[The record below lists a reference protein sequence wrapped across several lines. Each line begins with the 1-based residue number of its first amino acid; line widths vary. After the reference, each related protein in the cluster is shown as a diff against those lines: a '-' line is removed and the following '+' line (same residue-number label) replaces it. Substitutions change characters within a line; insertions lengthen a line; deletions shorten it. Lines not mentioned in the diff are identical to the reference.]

1 MIQIKEHLPKEWF
14 DFIEQIKIL
23 NPIDEEKVKQFVKVR
38 VSQFPSD
45 QQMKQY
51 YEEVFSKSTNDS
63 NRKKWHQQ
71 DKILLI
77 WCMTKYLM
85 SQNRSDLIPNDR
97 DWEYISKIL
106 CVDKQ
111 LVELKWISLLHSNLK
126 ISPWT
131 KEEDQ
136 ILTDIASQYYSKNN
150 WTELTIMFNQ
160 LSQTQ
165 RYPKQIRERWNN
177 VLNPNISRSTWTKE
191 EKIKLIQLI
200 LDYGKKWSKIQ
211 NQMNGRSENQIKN
224 QYNGIIRNLKRFN
237 VQETEERSLLKAI
250 VQNPDQKL
258 SLTVTQFMSDFLA
271 KKEAQKRID
280 TPLLNTKMEGSNLK
294 KPKVELLSLDNGI
307 SATNVSQI
315 EKIKITQDTQ
325 NQIAQTTNLFQQQ
338 NNHFS
343 VPQIQPQQI
352 YYGNQYC
359 MPSFPNTYMNYAPT
373 NQIYPNYHQFPI
385 NLGFQQQLQIYP
397 GYF

>member
-1 MIQIKEHLPKEWF
+1 MIQNKEHLPQEWF

-23 NPIDEEKVKQFVKVR
+23 NPIDEETVKQFVKVR

-45 QQMKQY
+45 QQMREY

-63 NRKKWHQQ
+63 SRKKWHQQ

-77 WCMTKYLM
+77 WCVTKYLM
-85 SQNRSDLIPNDR
+85 SQNRSDLIPNNG

-111 LVELKWISLLHSNLK
+111 LVELKWLSLLHSNLK
-126 ISPWT
+126 ISTWT

-136 ILTDIASQYYSKNN
+136 ILTDIASQHYSKNN
-150 WTELTIMFNQ
+150 WTELTIKFNQ

-177 VLNPNISRSTWTKE
+177 VLNPSISKQTWTKE

-200 LDYGKKWSKIQ
+200 LEYGKKWSKIQ
-211 NQMNGRSENQIKN
+211 NQMNSRSENQIKN

-237 VQETEERSLLKAI
+237 VQPSEERLLLKAI
-250 VQNPDQKL
+250 AENPDQKL
-258 SLTVTQFMSDFLA
+258 NLTVTQFMSDFLA
-271 KKEAQKRID
+271 KKDASKRVD
-280 TPLLNTKMEGSNLK
+280 TPLLNNRKMEGANLK
-294 KPKVELLSLDNGI
+294 KTQVEIPPLDNPL
-307 SATNVSQI
+307 STSNLSQI
-315 EKIKITQDTQ
+315 EKSKISQESQHQIPLNPNLYQLQ
-325 NQIAQTTNLFQQQ
+325 NSNLSIPQVQQQ
-338 NNHFS
+338 
-343 VPQIQPQQI
+343 QM
-352 YYGNQYC
+352 YYGNQYY
-359 MPSFPNTYMNYAPT
+359 MNSFPNPYMNYAPI
-373 NQIYPNYHQFPI
+373 NQAYPNYYQFP
-385 NLGFQQQLQIYP
+385 LSSGFQQYP

>member
-1 MIQIKEHLPKEWF
+1 MIQVKEHLPQEWF

-23 NPIDEEKVKQFVKVR
+23 NPIDYQTIKQFVKVR
-38 VSQFPSD
+38 FSQFPSD
-45 QQMKQY
+45 QQMREY

-71 DKILLI
+71 DKNLLI

-111 LVELKWISLLHSNLK
+111 LIELKWISLLHSNLK
-126 ISPWT
+126 ISTWT

-150 WTELTIMFNQ
+150 WTELTIKFNQ

-177 VLNPNISRSTWTKE
+177 VLNPNISKQTWNKE

-200 LDYGKKWSKIQ
+200 LDQGKKWSKIQ
-211 NQMNGRSENQIKN
+211 NLMNNRSENQIKN

-237 VQETEERSLLKAI
+237 VQQTEERSLLKAI
-250 VQNPDQKL
+250 IENPDQKL

-271 KKEAQKRID
+271 RKEASKRID
-280 TPLLNTKMEGSNLK
+280 TPLLNNRKVEGSSVNK
-294 KPKVELLSLDNGI
+294 TKVELFPLDNLI
-307 SATNVSQI
+307 SVSNISQI
-315 EKIKITQDTQ
+315 EKSKISQESQ
-325 NQIAQTTNLFQQQ
+325 YQMPQTPNLFHQQ
-338 NNHFS
+338 NCNLS
-343 VPQIQPQQI
+343 IPQIQPQQI
-352 YYGNQYC
+352 YYRNQYT
-359 MPSFPNTYMNYAPT
+359 MSSLPNTYMNYAPT
-373 NQIYPNYHQFPI
+373 NQVYPNYYQFPM
-385 NLGFQQQLQIYP
+385 NLGFQQYQ

>member
-14 DFIEQIKIL
+14 DFVEQIQKL
-23 NPIDEEKVKQFVKVR
+23 NPIEEETVKQFVRVR

-45 QQMKQY
+45 QQMKEY
-51 YEEVFSKSTNDS
+51 YEEVFSKSTNDQS
-63 NRKKWHQQ
+63 RKKWHQQ

-85 SQNRSDLIPNDR
+85 YQNRSDLIPNDS

-106 CVDKQ
+106 CVNKQ

-150 WTELTIMFNQ
+150 WTELTIKFNQ
-160 LSQTQ
+160 LSSSQ

-177 VLNPNISRSTWTKE
+177 VLNPNISKQTWTKE

-200 LDYGKKWSKIQ
+200 LNYGKKWSKIQ
-211 NQMNGRSENQIKN
+211 NEMDGRSENQIKN

-237 VQETEERSLLKAI
+237 VQESEERSLLKAI
-250 VQNPDQKL
+250 VENPDQKL

-271 KKEAQKRID
+271 KKEASKRID
-280 TPLLNTKMEGSNLK
+280 TPLLNNLGENQNLK

-307 SATNVSQI
+307 SATNISQI
-315 EKIKITQDTQ
+315 EKTKINQDSQYQMTQIPNLYHQQNNNLSLPQTQ
-325 NQIAQTTNLFQQQ
+325 NQQM
-338 NNHFS
+338 
-343 VPQIQPQQI
+343 
-352 YYGNQYC
+352 YYGNQYF
-359 MPSFPNTYMNYAPT
+359 MSSFPNTYMNYVPT
-373 NQIYPNYHQFPI
+373 NQIYPNYHQYPI
-385 NLGFQQQLQIYP
+385 NLGFQQQLQMYP

>member
-1 MIQIKEHLPKEWF
+1 MIQIKDSLPKEWF
-14 DFIEQIKIL
+14 DFVEQIKIL
-23 NPIDEEKVKQFVKVR
+23 NPIDEETVKQFVKVR

-136 ILTDIASQYYSKNN
+136 ILTDIASQHYSKNN

-160 LSQTQ
+160 LSSTQ

-177 VLNPNISRSTWTKE
+177 VLNPNISRSSWTKE

-211 NQMNGRSENQIKN
+211 CEMNGRSENQIKN

-237 VQETEERSLLKAI
+237 VQENEERSLLKVI

-280 TPLLNTKMEGSNLK
+280 TPLLNTEGSNLK
-294 KPKVELLSLDNGI
+294 KPKVEPLSLDNAI
-307 SATNVSQI
+307 SATNVSLT
-315 EKIKITQDTQ
+315 EKTKISQESS
-325 NQIAQTTNLFQQQ
+325 NQIVQTTNLFQQQ

-352 YYGNQYC
+352 CYGNQYG
-359 MPSFPNTYMNYAPT
+359 MFSFPNAYMNYAQN
-373 NQIYPNYHQFPI
+373 NQIYPNYHQFPV
-385 NLGFQQQLQIYP
+385 NQGFQQQFQMYP